1 MEFLKLHI
9 YFSARKKAVQKSTVF
24 SFYDS
29 LYCFLNPEIARFLS
43 LQSLCF
49 CHIIVLLQIKHILQ
63 GSYIGNTSASQAD
76 EAGSTPVPCFCRLK
90 ADSLFIRKPKG
101 EIALFQNIV
110 LINANTPENQ
120 LESKVSDLNSGIEE
134 SDKEKAFD
142 QEGKDFFD
150 VEKIF
155 DNLIHG
161 KLF

>member
-101 EIALFQNIV
+101 EIALFQNI
-110 LINANTPENQ
+110 IFFNTSDPESQQNQ
-120 LESKVSDLNSGIEE
+120 DIEKNE
-134 SDKEKAFD
+134 KEITDIAEDKSL
-142 QEGKDFFD
+142 FD
-150 VEKIF
+150 VEKLF
-155 DNLIHG
+155 DKLIHG
-161 KLF
+161 QL